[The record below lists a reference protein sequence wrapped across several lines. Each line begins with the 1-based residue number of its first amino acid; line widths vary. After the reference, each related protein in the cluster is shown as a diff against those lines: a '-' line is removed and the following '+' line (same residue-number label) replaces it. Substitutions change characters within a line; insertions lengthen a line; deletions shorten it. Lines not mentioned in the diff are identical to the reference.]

1 MQKMCNKWNYMKATV
16 PVQHRRDRF
25 FFFLASPGEPLHP
38 HMGDAMSTVPFTE
51 GSWEKAVGRQQKKQ
65 NEIILKVPQR

>member
-1 MQKMCNKWNYMKATV
+1 MELHESHCASPAQKGQV
-16 PVQHRRDRF
+16 